1 MPDLSLNLY
10 AIFGFVGVALYLGSY
25 AALQLGYLN
34 GQGGLYALLNLFA
47 ASSVLVSLVQAFN
60 LSSAVIQSFWIVISI
75 VGLVRMYLLTRR
87 IRFSREE
94 EDLIGNA
101 LPALSKRKARKFLDA
116 GHWIDGEAGAL
127 LTQEGEPVVHLI
139 YILDGAAEIIS
150 NERVIAV
157 CEAHA
162 FIGELTAL
170 SGEPATATVRLKT
183 DTRYFCIGVRILRDR
198 LMRDI
203 EIRTHLHAAVS
214 RQMMHKLVRTNQA
227 LVTMKAGSRENGD

>member
-34 GQGGLYALLNLFA
+34 GQGGLYALLNLLA
-47 ASSVLVSLVQAFN
+47 ASSVLISLVQAFN

-87 IRFSREE
+87 TKFTKDEENLIRS
-94 EDLIGNA
+94 A

-127 LTQEGEPVVHLI
+127 LTQEGEPVDHLI
-139 YILDGAAEIIS
+139 YILEGAAEIIGS
-150 NERVIAV
+150 ERVIAV
-157 CEAHA
+157 CEAHSL
-162 FIGELTAL
+162 IGELTAL
-170 SGEPATATVRLKT
+170 SGEPATATVRLSA
-183 DTRYFCIGVRILRDR
+183 DTRYFCIGVRVLRDR
-198 LMRDI
+198 LMRDV
-203 EIRTHLHAAVS
+203 EIRTHLQAAVS

-227 LVTMKAGSRENGD
+227 LARRDSADG